1 MFVVERRAD
10 SNVDHMSAIC
20 DLELENDRIN
30 PIIGE
35 DVFLT
40 EPFKCT
46 ERCICRKTPFH
57 QNNNQITPI
66 TSASQQSQLSIKS
79 EPSWPWGGYF
89 DRSFTAPDFPHISS
103 HSASWD
109 EVFSRPLVALDGHNF
124 IKEIFVNDRHLVKP
138 DAIQNSEPPKFVEP
152 RQKFQR
158 FRQKKFV
165 CDECDRSF
173 TMKQNVQQHFFQYHN
188 PNGAR
193 KKAVRTISKRFQCT
207 KCNKIFKTLEKA
219 KRHEVRMHGE
229 KISPSVFVC
238 HHCNKVY
245 NAHSQLKEH
254 VDVVHEN
261 RRPYKCEHC
270 GVNFGR
276 AGGLRRHDM
285 MVHQQRTH
293 ACPYKECKHP
303 GYKCT
308 KALAAHIRSVHTMD
322 RPFKCLF
329 CEKTFVRKNDLKVHE
344 TTHSTQCE
352 YMCAKCNSSFRRSIY
367 LQKHEKRCNGE
378 GRRKSARLESQK
390 LNSLTNI
397 EETSIDDSETSV
409 KVALQL
415 TKDVISDEKN
425 MKVAKRKDDSFGMES
440 VCAQTEDD
448 FETAERRRVERPLE
462 ILEEGELP
470 KSLSLESTNTVHY
483 NGLLCDSNSGL
494 KQKSSSPNKRHRK
507 TLLKLPRKSV
517 TRCDKEK
524 PDVREGKRIN
534 SMRSCSEI
542 DDDKKRIESEG
553 NAFKIEPLEEG
564 EIPPTSAKKEIFAR
578 KQDDSIEGI
587 LRKRIRYEPRE
598 EAVVPKKRPR
608 PVFNLSILSR
618 KYPSEFVKKDKI
630 ENKRYA
636 R

>member
-1 MFVVERRAD
+1 
-10 SNVDHMSAIC
+10 
-20 DLELENDRIN
+20 
-30 PIIGE
+30 
-35 DVFLT
+35 
-40 EPFKCT
+40 
-46 ERCICRKTPFH
+46 
-57 QNNNQITPI
+57 
-66 TSASQQSQLSIKS
+66 
-79 EPSWPWGGYF
+79 
-89 DRSFTAPDFPHISS
+89 
-103 HSASWD
+103 
-109 EVFSRPLVALDGHNF
+109 
-124 IKEIFVNDRHLVKP
+124 
-138 DAIQNSEPPKFVEP
+138 
-152 RQKFQR
+152 
-158 FRQKKFV
+158 
-165 CDECDRSF
+165 
-173 TMKQNVQQHFFQYHN
+173 
-188 PNGAR
+188 
-193 KKAVRTISKRFQCT
+193 
-207 KCNKIFKTLEKA
+207 
-219 KRHEVRMHGE
+219 
-229 KISPSVFVC
+229 
-238 HHCNKVY
+238 
-245 NAHSQLKEH
+245 
-254 VDVVHEN
+254 
-261 RRPYKCEHC
+261 
-270 GVNFGR
+270 
-276 AGGLRRHDM
+276 
-285 MVHQQRTH
+285 
-293 ACPYKECKHP
+293 
-303 GYKCT
+303 
-308 KALAAHIRSVHTMD
+308 
-322 RPFKCLF
+322 
-329 CEKTFVRKNDLKVHE
+329 
-344 TTHSTQCE
+344 
-352 YMCAKCNSSFRRSIY
+352 
-367 LQKHEKRCNGE
+367 
-378 GRRKSARLESQK
+378 LESQK

-440 VCAQTEDD
+440 VCAQVSSDTGLARAANEAIPLKTEDD